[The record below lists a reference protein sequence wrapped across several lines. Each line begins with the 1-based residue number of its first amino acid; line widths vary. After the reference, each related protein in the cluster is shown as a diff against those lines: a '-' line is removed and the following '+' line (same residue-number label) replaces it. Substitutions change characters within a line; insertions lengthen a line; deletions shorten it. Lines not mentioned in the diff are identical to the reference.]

1 MISPRREVAM
11 PVAVIQEWSQ
21 GGDDTTNYDA
31 IQAKLT
37 AAEDPPDGFLLHTA
51 GATGDGGFR
60 IFEVG
65 ESGDGGF
72 GIFEG
77 WEARDDFDRF
87 VEERL
92 MPVVREVGGGGDPPT
107 VTSYPLHAFLLR

>member
-1 MISPRREVAM
+1 M

-60 IFEVG
+60 IFEVW
-65 ESGDGGF
+65 ES
-72 GIFEG
+72 
-77 WEARDDFDRF
+77 RDDFDRF

>member
-1 MISPRREVAM
+1 M
-11 PVAVIQEWSQ
+11 PVAVIQQWSQ
-21 GGDDTTNYDA
+21 GGDETTNYDA
-31 IQAKLT
+31 IHAKLT
-37 AAEDPPDGFLLHTA
+37 AADDPPDGFLVHTA

-60 IFEVG
+60 IFEVW
-65 ESGDGGF
+65 ES
-72 GIFEG
+72 
-77 WEARDDFDRF
+77 RDDFDRF